1 MIKLTAL
8 EIAKM
13 IDHSLLHPTMD
24 EKILK
29 EGCEIAKQY
38 NVASVCIKP
47 YAVKMA
53 VELLSGTD
61 VLVGT
66 VIGFPHGSNTTKVKV
81 FETEE
86 AIKDGAVE
94 IDMVVNI
101 GKVLDEDWKYVED
114 EIKQINKTC
123 KKENAILKV
132 IFENDFLPEDKY
144 KIKLCEICNNLKVA
158 FVKTSTGYGFTK
170 QPDGSY
176 NYKGATEHDL
186 KLMRKYTNPKIEVKA
201 AGGVRTLEDT
211 LKVRSLGVTRIG
223 ATATEAI
230 VSAVSGKNVNATD
243 VPGGY

>member
-1 MIKLTAL
+1 MEKITEY

-24 EKILK
+24 DQILK
-29 EGCEIAKQY
+29 NECEVAKKY

-53 VELLSGTD
+53 VDLLKDSD
-61 VLVGT
+61 VMVGT
-66 VIGFPHGSNTTKVKV
+66 VIGFPQGSNTVAVKV
-81 FETEE
+81 FETEQ

-101 GKVLDEDWKYVED
+101 GKVLGEDWDYVEK
-114 EIKQINKTC
+114 EIKAIHDVC
-123 KKENAILKV
+123 KKHDAALKV
-132 IFENDFLPEDKY
+132 IFENDFLPEDKF
-144 KIKLCEICNNLKVA
+144 KIKLCEICSDLKVD

-186 KLMRKYTNPKIEVKA
+186 KLMRKHTAKNIEVKA

-211 LKVRSLGVTRIG
+211 LKVRSWGVTRIG
-223 ATATEAI
+223 ATATEPIILKLRGEEADT
-230 VSAVSGKNVNATD
+230 KPT
-243 VPGGY
+243 PGGY